1 MPKQGQ
7 FAKATRLKQLNNFKT
22 KRHQGKGNIINA
34 NQFTDYLVVRFALTA
49 KKRVSKPAQ
58 ETTQRLLIE
67 IADRLVGMHGD
78 LAKLIP
84 EIINRLNSQV
94 PWQFF
99 KQVTDNWE
107 LLQNFLVK
115 EVPAV
120 PLADRVRISNQ
131 VALNDLNRL
140 VATAL
145 AEKGAATTLLNQAK
159 SNPTKQRQT
168 TKLLLL
174 AIYRERQVDWSKVAA
189 LLSPLP
195 YQPDPSLDRAT
206 RDWLIALSKNSL
218 TDF

>member
-7 FAKATRLKQLNNFKT
+7 FAKATQLKQLNNFKT
-22 KRHQGKGNIINA
+22 KRHQGKGNSINPD
-34 NQFTDYLVVRFALTA
+34 QFTDYLVVRFALTA
-49 KKRVSKPAQ
+49 KKRVPQPAQ

-67 IADRLVGMHGD
+67 IADRLIEVQGN
-78 LAKLIP
+78 LTKLVP
-84 EIINRLNSQV
+84 EIISRLNSQV

-107 LLQNFLVK
+107 LLQRFLVK

-120 PLADRVRISNQ
+120 PLTDRVRISSQ
-131 VALNDLNRL
+131 VTPTELNRL

-145 AEKGAATTLLNQAK
+145 AEKGAATTLLNQTK
-159 SNPTKQRQT
+159 SNPVKQRQT
-168 TKLLLL
+168 TQLLLL
-174 AIYRERQVDWSKVAA
+174 TLYREGQIDWSKVAA

-195 YQPDPSLDRAT
+195 YQPDPSLDQAT
-206 RDWLIALSKNSL
+206 RDWLTALSKNSL